1 MRRLSSIALVFSAF
15 ILCGSLTGCL
25 FRTRQAEHTVPKN
38 VVLQQATLDQL
49 VQQIDAAA
57 AKIKTLNATVDIA
70 TSLGGPKKG
79 KVTELTEIRGYILMR
94 NPDMLRMYGIF
105 PVVRNRAFDM
115 ASDGK
120 TFRLW
125 LPTKNKF
132 VVGSTESGKPS
143 SNTLENLRPHVFFD
157 SLLLHEI
164 HPDEIP
170 VLEQD
175 KESVRNAKTKKIED
189 YPDYVVDVIKKE
201 NDRWLLSRKIIFS
214 RVDLKPHRQL
224 IYDKTGQLA
233 TEAVYQNFT
242 DYDGISFPSQ
252 VTINRPQEEYSI
264 LLTIVKLRL
273 NEPLTGE
280 QFDLKQPEGSQLQ
293 VLK

>member
-1 MRRLSSIALVFSAF
+1 M
-15 ILCGSLTGCL
+15 TGCL

-94 NPDMLRMYGIF
+94 SPDMLRMYGIF

-132 VVGSTESGKPS
+132 VVGSTEAGKPS

-175 KESVRNAKTKKIED
+175 KESVRNAKTRKIED

-273 NEPLTGE
+273 NEALTGE

>member
-1 MRRLSSIALVFSAF
+1 MRRLSSISLIFTAL
-15 ILCGSLTGCL
+15 ILCSSLTGCL

-38 VVLQQATLDQL
+38 VSLQKATLDLL
-49 VQQIDAAA
+49 VQQINASA

-79 KVTELTEIRGYILMR
+79 KVTDLTEIRGYILMR
-94 NPDMLRMYGIF
+94 SPDMLRMYGIF

-120 TFRLW
+120 GFRLW

-132 VVGSTESGKPS
+132 VTGSNDVVTPS
-143 SNTLENLRPHVFFD
+143 ANTLENLRPHVFFD

-170 VLEQD
+170 VLEQNV
-175 KESVRNAKTKKIED
+175 ESVRNAKTRKIED
-189 YPDYVVDVIKKE
+189 FPDYVVDVIKKD
-201 NDRWLLSRKIIFS
+201 NDHWILSRKIIFS

-224 IYDKTGQLA
+224 IYDKSGQLA
-233 TEAVYQNFT
+233 TEAIYQNFT

-264 LLTIVKLRL
+264 QLFIVKLRL
-273 NEPLTGE
+273 NEPLTNE
-280 QFDLKQPEGSQLQ
+280 QFELKQPEGSQLQ